1 MRRTELQLD
10 SFSSVGY
17 GSTAQVP
24 LNVGAIIDGIMIKTT
39 NVDNDQIDQIRLN
52 LSGDHIVDVTGE
64 DLRMLDA
71 HKGFP
76 LANGW
81 FYIPFADDIS
91 KSQEGNELNALVTTE
106 KDNLTLQVKIGAR
119 KSPAQDNLTP
129 TVTGYIIQRGR
140 PMIKVN
146 GVDQYIERTIVP
158 RIYADYIAAGA
169 AGEVNYKT
177 FNVGP
182 IVKRMH
188 LKSTVENAT
197 IDNLRIK
204 ADGLELFDMSA
215 ADNTFELQRAKMV
228 PQSGYYHFNPIK
240 TRLIKSDMF
249 RTGQFRLVEFKPT
262 VSAAGDIR
270 AIFETLEAA

>member
-39 NVDNDQIDQIRLN
+39 DVDNDQIDQIRLN

-119 KSPAQDNLTP
+119 KSPAQDGKTP

-140 PMIKVN
+140 PKVN
-146 GVDQYIERTIVP
+146 VAGVEKFIERTITP
-158 RIYADYIAAGA
+158 RIYADFIAAGA
-169 AGEVNYKT
+169 AGEINYKT
-177 FNVGP
+177 FAPGP
-182 IVKRMH
+182 IIKRMH
-188 LKSTVENAT
+188 FMSSTVES
-197 IDNLRIK
+197 LRIK
-204 ADGLELFDMSA
+204 GDGLELFDMSK
-215 ADNTFELQRAKMV
+215 ADNNFELQRAKMV
-228 PQSGYYHFNPIK
+228 PQSDVFHFNPIK
-240 TRLIKSDMF
+240 TRLVKADMF
-249 RTGQFRLVEFKPT
+249 RTGLYRMVEFKPT

-270 AIFETLEAA
+270 TVFETLEAA